1 MKHDCSVRI
10 LLSHPAVCKTLPFL
24 PISFLVG
31 KMDKILIIY
40 IVFLIVI
47 FIDTVKPFK
56 YPLKFSSLVVYI
68 STMNCVMT
76 KIIFYAAIIQEMPST
91 LTYDTFK

>member
-10 LLSHPAVCKTLPFL
+10 LLSHPAACKTLPFL
-24 PISFLVG
+24 LIPFLVG
-31 KMDKILIIY
+31 KMDKTLIIY
-40 IVFLIVI
+40 IAFLIVI

-56 YPLKFSSLVVYI
+56 YPLEFSSLVVYI

-76 KIIFYAAIIQEMPST
+76 KIIFYAAITQEMPST